1 MNMNKELEEIIRTV
15 KNLQGKISKKYKAE
29 VIGIFGSYS
38 RGEQKK
44 GSDVDVL
51 VRFLEG
57 ATLFDFV
64 GLANFLEEELN
75 LKVDVVPADTVRKEI
90 REQVFKEVVYL

>member
-1 MNMNKELEEIIRTV
+1 MNKELEEIIRTV
-15 KNLQGKISKKYKAE
+15 KSLQDKIRQEYKAE
-29 VIGIFGSYS
+29 VIGIFGSYG

-51 VRFLEG
+51 VRFFEG

-64 GLANFLEEELN
+64 GLANFLEEELH
-75 LKVDVVPADTVRKEI
+75 LKVDVVPADTVREEI
-90 REQVFKEVVYL
+90 REQVFKEAVYL

>member
-1 MNMNKELEEIIRTV
+1 MNKELEEIIRTV
-15 KNLQGKISKKYKAE
+15 KSLQDKIRQEYKVE
-29 VIGIFGSYS
+29 VIGIFGSYG
-38 RGEQKK
+38 RGEQKE

-51 VRFLEG
+51 VSFFDG

-64 GLANFLEEELN
+64 GLANFLEEELH

-90 REQVFKEVVYL
+90 REQVFKEAVYL